1 MRNYKPTEFISAML
15 HADLQPK
22 LKSKKCSRCG
32 KDKPIEQ
39 FYKMDSSA
47 DSHRNT
53 CDTCHKQHTAKRSK
67 KAKEEREL
75 YKLFTPICD
84 W

>member
-1 MRNYKPTEFISAML
+1 MRSYKPTEFISAML
-15 HADLQPK
+15 HSNPIKVD
-22 LKSKKCSRCG
+22 SKRCSRCG

-39 FYKMDSSA
+39 FYKTHSSV

-53 CDTCHKQHTAKRSK
+53 CDTCHKQHTAKRHK
-67 KAKEEREL
+67 KAKED
-75 YKLFTPICD
+75 KDFWKQFSPICD